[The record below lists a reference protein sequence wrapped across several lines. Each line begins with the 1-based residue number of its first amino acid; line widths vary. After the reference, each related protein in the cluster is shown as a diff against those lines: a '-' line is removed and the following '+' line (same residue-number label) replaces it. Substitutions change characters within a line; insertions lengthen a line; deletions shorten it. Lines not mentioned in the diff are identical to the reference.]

1 MGLVGPSTTRLEQSP
16 FLGPLALTS
25 IAKTRKPRELNTV
38 NRTSYGKN
46 HREKLRNETRAK
58 YSAKADTTSISKVD
72 YTSHERESET
82 VKRQRKRR
90 EKLTTKSKLKLFSF
104 FSFLYISF
112 MLCWEPFRFCRQTL
126 LPDPVRFER
135 TEKFMFWR
143 DSVRAGSEESQH
155 KITNRFL

>member
-72 YTSHERESET
+72 YTSHERERARPL
-82 VKRQRKRR
+82 KDN
-90 EKLTTKSKLKLFSF
+90 EK
-104 FSFLYISF
+104 
-112 MLCWEPFRFCRQTL
+112 E
-126 LPDPVRFER
+126 ER
-135 TEKFMFWR
+135 
-143 DSVRAGSEESQH
+143 
-155 KITNRFL
+155 N